1 MNRVGLSDRERW
13 PLHPEIRKLAENVCH
28 VCVTAGSLLNPADPR
43 EAAILSYAREHVME
57 VEGDVPHA
65 WLFMHCAVVVH
76 HGG

>member
-1 MNRVGLSDRERW
+1 
-13 PLHPEIRKLAENVCH
+13 
-28 VCVTAGSLLNPADPR
+28 LNPADPR